1 MSATRSLLLFTFAL
15 SFSKLIHKKIKVGIL
30 SCWVNHYFLNAGS
43 CDFEQK
49 SFCTWLNV
57 PNANRSV
64 GLDDFD
70 WTLGSGSTPSWQ
82 TGPSTDHTT
91 GTAVGKF
98 EKESTDVGSAKMS
111 LCGCYLL

>member
-1 MSATRSLLLFTFAL
+1 MGNFIIIVFT
-15 SFSKLIHKKIKVGIL
+15 
-30 SCWVNHYFLNAGS
+30 GS
-43 CDFEQK
+43 CDFEEK

-57 PNANRSV
+57 PNGNRSI

-91 GTAVGKF
+91 GTSLGK
-98 EKESTDVGSAKMS
+98 S
-111 LCGCYLL
+111 LCDMVKLSLDLETKSILPAIITDGLYYTDSV

>member
-1 MSATRSLLLFTFAL
+1 MLAFSNNCDVLLKGYF
-15 SFSKLIHKKIKVGIL
+15 KIFYIT
-30 SCWVNHYFLNAGS
+30 AGS
-43 CDFEQK
+43 CDFEEK

-70 WTLGSGSTPSWQ
+70 WTLGSGSTPSYL

-91 GTAVGKF
+91 GTAVGEFFMYSDAFIAVMRDKW
-98 EKESTDVGSAKMS
+98 KKPRA
-111 LCGCYLL
+111 CGDILKAQSNLPWLS

>member
-1 MSATRSLLLFTFAL
+1 MFPFIT
-15 SFSKLIHKKIKVGIL
+15 
-30 SCWVNHYFLNAGS
+30 GS
-43 CDFEQK
+43 CDFEEK

-91 GTAVGKF
+91 GTSVGEFSRQIDFLK
-98 EKESTDVGSAKMS
+98 
-111 LCGCYLL
+111 L

>member
-1 MSATRSLLLFTFAL
+1 MYT
-15 SFSKLIHKKIKVGIL
+15 
-30 SCWVNHYFLNAGS
+30 GS

-82 TGPSTDHTT
+82 TGPSSDHTT
-91 GTAVGKF
+91 GTAVGKL
-98 EKESTDVGSAKMS
+98 EKTNDGSVKMS
-111 LCGCYLL
+111 FL